1 MSDPAHLRKQISGA
15 FEDASALQ
23 SKADGRYPTPTATSA
38 EQLSVDPTGQQS
50 RVPFIW
56 LAAGAGVVSTLPL
69 LWSGLAGWSLSLAS
83 LATLGAVAVPVVR
96 GLNNSFKISS
106 NDPDVQTG
114 GSFLPA
120 IHDAMGDIA
129 VLRGMDR
136 RIIEAN
142 DTFREMTGCNAP
154 EGMSCEEIGVAFRP
168 GGKAHCY
175 DVEIATPYGQ
185 RIFTWQDAVVRLGQ
199 SNRLVI
205 QSVARDVTDERRALM
220 TREEARQ
227 KAEKESAV
235 KSRLLATV
243 AHEIR
248 LPLSGIL
255 GMNHLLSQTKL
266 NDEQRNYL
274 DGTRQSGQ
282 ALVQLVEDLLD
293 FSTMEAG
300 RFRLNPRAE
309 NLRRLIESIVE
320 MLAHR
325 AHEKGIEIAS
335 TVAADVPEYLDFD
348 PARLRQVL
356 FNLIGNA
363 VKFTTSGG
371 VLIRTLMDGDN
382 LVLSISDTGPGM
394 TKTEQARIFGE
405 FEQAG
410 SARQRSAGTG
420 LGLAISARIV
430 REFGGSLSV
439 ESAKGKGSV
448 FILRFRAVAD
458 AAGEDDEVRRTMLT
472 KSNVLL
478 LSPEGMTAM
487 AAKASIHS
495 LGGRCRVVSDM
506 AGVEALDLDSLQD
519 EEAIS
524 DIIVDHRCATLFGDI
539 VKRWPCLSEKPV
551 RRILMVNPE
560 ERATQLQGGYD
571 AWLIRP
577 LREKSLAD
585 VLSGRLRG
593 MERRD
598 AINDNQP
605 GFGGADTEHPA
616 GRKPMVLVAEDD
628 PVNARILR
636 AVLEKSGH
644 DVQLVTD
651 FPALLAAAV
660 PGAAIRPDLIISD
673 LNMPGGEAL
682 DVLPHICREYAQW
695 PRVPVIVLSA
705 DTSTET
711 RKSVLD
717 AGVRTVLA
725 KPADPKQLLE
735 EIHALLPQL
744 ESMVQ

>member
-1 MSDPAHLRKQISGA
+1 MSDPAHLRKDISAA
-15 FEDASALQ
+15 FESASAAGNRAESEPSSYAVEVQ
-23 SKADGRYPTPTATSA
+23 DQVSIRDTDRQNKAP
-38 EQLSVDPTGQQS
+38 L
-50 RVPFIW
+50 IW
-56 LAAGAGVVSTLPL
+56 LGCGAGVISALPL
-69 LWSGLAGWSLSLAS
+69 LWNGFSAWPLSIGSLVA
-83 LATLGAVAVPVVR
+83 LGAAAFPVIRTLTVPV
-96 GLNNSFKISS
+96 KET
-106 NDPDVQTG
+106 PDTQERQAENP
-114 GSFLPA
+114 SLPT
-120 IHDAMGDIA
+120 IHDTMGDIA

-136 RIIEAN
+136 RIIEVN
-142 DTFREMTGCNAP
+142 DTFREMTGCNVP
-154 EGMSCEEIGVAFRP
+154 EGLSCEEIGLAFRP

-185 RIFTWQDAVVRLGQ
+185 RIFTWQDAVVRFGQ

-205 QSVARDVTDERRALM
+205 QSVARDVTDERHALM
-220 TREEARQ
+220 MREEARQ

-300 RFRLNPRAE
+300 RFRLNPKAE
-309 NLRRLIESIVE
+309 NLRRLLESIVE

-382 LVLSISDTGPGM
+382 LVIAISDTGPGM

-439 ESAKGKGSV
+439 ESAKGKGSI

-458 AAGEDDEVRRTMLT
+458 GSVEEAETRQTTLT

-487 AAKASIHS
+487 AAMASIRS
-495 LGGRCRVVSDM
+495 LGGKCRVVSDM
-506 AGVEALDLDSLQD
+506 AAVEALDLQSAGQS
-519 EEAIS
+519 EAIS

-539 VKRWPCLSEKPV
+539 LKRWPCLSEKPV

-560 ERATQLQGGYD
+560 ERATQLQGAYD

-605 GFGGADTEHPA
+605 GLGNVDVAHPA

-644 DVQLVTD
+644 EVHLVTD
-651 FPALLAAAV
+651 FPSLLAAAM

-673 LNMPGGEAL
+673 LNMPGGDAL
-682 DVLPHICREYAQW
+682 DVLPHICREYAGW

-705 DTSTET
+705 DTSAEI
-711 RKSVLD
+711 RKSVLE
-717 AGVRTVLA
+717 AGVVTVLS

-735 EIHALLPQL
+735 EIHALLPQG
-744 ESMVQ
+744 ESLAH

>member
-1 MSDPAHLRKQISGA
+1 
-15 FEDASALQ
+15 
-23 SKADGRYPTPTATSA
+23 
-38 EQLSVDPTGQQS
+38 
-50 RVPFIW
+50 
-56 LAAGAGVVSTLPL
+56 
-69 LWSGLAGWSLSLAS
+69 
-83 LATLGAVAVPVVR
+83 
-96 GLNNSFKISS
+96 
-106 NDPDVQTG
+106 
-114 GSFLPA
+114 
-120 IHDAMGDIA
+120 
-129 VLRGMDR
+129 
-136 RIIEAN
+136 
-142 DTFREMTGCNAP
+142 
-154 EGMSCEEIGVAFRP
+154 
-168 GGKAHCY
+168 
-175 DVEIATPYGQ
+175 
-185 RIFTWQDAVVRLGQ
+185 
-199 SNRLVI
+199 
-205 QSVARDVTDERRALM
+205 
-220 TREEARQ
+220 
-227 KAEKESAV
+227 
-235 KSRLLATV
+235 
-243 AHEIR
+243 
-248 LPLSGIL
+248 
-255 GMNHLLSQTKL
+255 
-266 NDEQRNYL
+266 
-274 DGTRQSGQ
+274 
-282 ALVQLVEDLLD
+282 
-293 FSTMEAG
+293 
-300 RFRLNPRAE
+300 
-309 NLRRLIESIVE
+309 
-320 MLAHR
+320 
-325 AHEKGIEIAS
+325 
-335 TVAADVPEYLDFD
+335 
-348 PARLRQVL
+348 
-356 FNLIGNA
+356 
-363 VKFTTSGG
+363 
-371 VLIRTLMDGDN
+371 
-382 LVLSISDTGPGM
+382 
-394 TKTEQARIFGE
+394 
-405 FEQAG
+405 
-410 SARQRSAGTG
+410 
-420 LGLAISARIV
+420 LAISARIV

-458 AAGEDDEVRRTMLT
+458 AAGEDDEARRTMLT
-472 KSNVLL
+472 KSNVLV

-506 AGVEALDLDSLQD
+506 AGIEALDLDSARED
-519 EEAIS
+519 EAIS
-524 DIIVDHRCATLFGDI
+524 DIIVDHRCATLFDDI

-605 GFGGADTEHPA
+605 GFGGADIEHPA

-705 DTSTET
+705 DTSAET

-717 AGVRTVLA
+717 AGVSTVLA

-735 EIHALLPQL
+735 EIHALSPQM

>member
-1 MSDPAHLRKQISGA
+1 MSDPAHLRKHVSGP
-15 FEDASALQ
+15 FEDAAVLKTKAADSPILPALEGPEHQ
-23 SKADGRYPTPTATSA
+23 KTAELRGQNKASLIG
-38 EQLSVDPTGQQS
+38 LV
-50 RVPFIW
+50 
-56 LAAGAGVVSTLPL
+56 AGAGLVSSLPL
-69 LWSGLAGWSLSLAS
+69 MWNGLAGWPLSLISIVTLSA
-83 LATLGAVAVPVVR
+83 ATVPVLR
-96 GLNNSFKISS
+96 ALNKARFETAAAPQLLAETTIL
-106 NDPDVQTG
+106 PDV
-114 GSFLPA
+114 
-120 IHDAMGDIA
+120 HDAMGDIA

-142 DTFREMTGCNAP
+142 DTFREMTGCNVP
-154 EGMSCEEIGVAFRP
+154 VGLSCEEIGLAFRP

-309 NLRRLIESIVE
+309 NLRRLLESIVE

-335 TVAADVPEYLDFD
+335 TVAANVPEYLDFD

-363 VKFTTSGG
+363 VKFTASGG
-371 VLIRTLMDGDN
+371 VLIRTLMDGDQ
-382 LVLSISDTGPGM
+382 LVITISDTGPGM
-394 TKTEQARIFGE
+394 TKAEQARVFGE

-410 SARQRSAGTG
+410 STRQRSAGTG

-439 ESAKGKGSV
+439 ESVKGKGSV
-448 FILRFRAVAD
+448 FILRFRAGAD
-458 AAGEDDEVRRTMLT
+458 GLADDDAHRGQTLT

-478 LSPEGMTAM
+478 LSPEGMSAM
-487 AAKASIHS
+487 AAKASILS

-506 AGVEALDLDSLQD
+506 AAVEALDLQD
-519 EEAIS
+519 GKDGEMIS
-524 DIIVDHRCATLFGDI
+524 DIIVDHRCAGLFGDI
-539 VKRWPCLSEKPV
+539 IKRWPCLSEKPV
-551 RRILMVNPE
+551 RRILLVNPE

-605 GFGGADTEHPA
+605 GFGGADAVHPA
-616 GRKPMVLVAEDD
+616 GRKPFVLVAEDD

-644 DVQLVTD
+644 EVNLVTD

-673 LNMPGGEAL
+673 FNMPGGEAL

-705 DTSTET
+705 DTSPDMRQSALE
-711 RKSVLD
+711 
-717 AGVRTVLA
+717 AGVRTVLS
-725 KPADPKQLLE
+725 KPVDPKQLLE
-735 EIHALLPQL
+735 EIHALLPQA
-744 ESMVQ
+744 ESLAY